1 MKKLSEYLKKP
12 LCTCHWGKRFLYH
25 NQIISV
31 FHLPNSTYHSTV
43 GAVSFN
49 AFHVPIYLTSK
60 KHHVVKRY
68 FKYISCSYLSQRHTA
83 RWVKRNNIQ
92 IHLMF
97 LFIVQYLCYPIFFAH
112 SNTSHV
118 LIYLRRYGGIH
129 GCAKIQIHLMFLFI
143 KQTT

>member
-68 FKYISCSYLSQRHTA
+68 FKYISCSYLSTYDSSTGKITVSFKYISCSYLSQQKFCSRGGA
-83 RWVKRNNIQ
+83 R
-92 IHLMF
+92 
-97 LFIVQYLCYPIFFAH
+97 
-112 SNTSHV
+112 
-118 LIYLRRYGGIH
+118 
-129 GCAKIQIHLMFLFI
+129 IQIHLMFLFI
-143 KQTT
+143 KYASTSGKFYFQFKYISCSYLSQ